1 MVDIIEYTGHHPN
14 FLPSYIIVSTAAV
27 NIFCLLM
34 MYRLK
39 QRLDIDFRVC
49 FRFVH
54 RRNLWEGP
62 KTETIFCNVSLTST
76 SINLWAKSFTTLI
89 ADYLSMHKEGQF

>member
-1 MVDIIEYTGHHPN
+1 MIDIIEYTGHHPN

-54 RRNLWEGP
+54 RRDQRLEPSFVMYLLQVLVSIYGP
-62 KTETIFCNVSLTST
+62 NHL
-76 SINLWAKSFTTLI
+76 LL
-89 ADYLSMHKEGQF
+89 